1 MKPECEKSR
10 WEKFEDG
17 CKKVG
22 EWCKE
27 HWKAAITIVIVIAAV
42 ILVATGVGGILG
54 AMALGALFGTG
65 IGGLFGGIISAVTGG
80 SFWMALKTERFQEL
94 LQELF
99 QEEWDLGCLPEE
111 KPL

>member
-1 MKPECEKSR
+1 MP
-10 WEKFEDG
+10 
-17 CKKVG
+17 G

-65 IGGLFGGIISAVTGG
+65 IGGLSER
-80 SFWMALKTERFQEL
+80 ALKTEPFQEL
-94 LQELF
+94 LQESF
-99 QEEWDLGCLPEE
+99 REEWDLGCLPEE

>member
-1 MKPECEKSR
+1 VKKAVGRNS
-10 WEKFEDG
+10 KTAA
-17 CKKVG
+17 KKVG

>member
-10 WEKFEDG
+10 WEKFKDG

-65 IGGLFGGIISAVTGG
+65 IVGLFGGFG
-80 SFWMALKTERFQEL
+80 MALKTERFQEL

-99 QEEWDLGCLPEE
+99 QEKWDLGCLPEE

>member
-1 MKPECEKSR
+1 M
-10 WEKFEDG
+10 
-17 CKKVG
+17 
-22 EWCKE
+22 
-27 HWKAAITIVIVIAAV
+27 

-65 IGGLFGGIISAVTGG
+65 IVGLFGVLFLLLQEVRFG
-80 SFWMALKTERFQEL
+80 MALKTERFQEL

-99 QEEWDLGCLPEE
+99 QEKWDLGCLPEE

>member
-1 MKPECEKSR
+1 MKPKCEKKPLGEIQR
-10 WEKFEDG
+10 RLP
-17 CKKVG
+17 KKVG

-65 IGGLFGGIISAVTGG
+65 IGGLFGGIISAVT
-80 SFWMALKTERFQEL
+80 
-94 LQELF
+94 
-99 QEEWDLGCLPEE
+99 
-111 KPL
+111 